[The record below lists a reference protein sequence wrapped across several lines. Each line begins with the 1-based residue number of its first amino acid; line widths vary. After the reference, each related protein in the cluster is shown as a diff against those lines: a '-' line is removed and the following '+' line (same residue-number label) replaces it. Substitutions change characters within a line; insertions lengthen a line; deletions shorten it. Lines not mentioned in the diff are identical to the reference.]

1 MALINMALTA
11 WCWTPCT
18 PQRAAVAKTDKGPT
32 ESRLTFGRRLREERL
47 RRQMTLEALSEAS
60 GITWSY
66 IAQVEVG
73 RRNISVDNMH
83 LLARG
88 VGLPLRE
95 LL

>member
-1 MALINMALTA
+1 M
-11 WCWTPCT
+11 
-18 PQRAAVAKTDKGPT
+18 VAKTDKGPT
-32 ESRLTFGRRLREERL
+32 ESRVTFGRRLREERQK
-47 RRQMTLEALSEAS
+47 RQMTLEDLAEAS

-83 LLARG
+83 LLAAG
-88 VGLPLRE
+88 VGVPLRE

>member
-1 MALINMALTA
+1 M
-11 WCWTPCT
+11 
-18 PQRAAVAKTDKGPT
+18 AKTDKGPT
-32 ESRLTFGRRLREERL
+32 ESRLTFGRRLREERQ
-47 RRQMTLEALSEAS
+47 RRGLTLEDLAAAS

-83 LLARG
+83 LLAA
-88 VGLPLRE
+88 GLGLTLRE

>member
-1 MALINMALTA
+1 MIDSPAYG
-11 WCWTPCT
+11 
-18 PQRAAVAKTDKGPT
+18 VAKTQSDPT
-32 ESRLTFGRRLREERL
+32 TSRITFGRRLREERNKAG
-47 RRQMTLEALSEAS
+47 MTLEDLAEKS

-83 LLARG
+83 RLAEG
-88 VGLPLRE
+88 VGVPLRE

>member
-1 MALINMALTA
+1 MAAVRVSRHLE
-11 WCWTPCT
+11 
-18 PQRAAVAKTDKGPT
+18 AVAKTDKGPT
-32 ESRLTFGRRLREERL
+32 ESRLIFGRRLREERNK
-47 RRQMTLEALSEAS
+47 RGMTLEDLAESS

-83 LLARG
+83 LLAAG
-88 VGLPLRE
+88 VGVPLKE